1 MSVKYEGMNDT
12 EPARNSSKSAPASAA
27 ESPPDNQHHMQLER
41 HETPAPSCD
50 DDRAHRSDDCPD
62 DRPDDSA
69 NKPRE
74 IGGRKGPDPVRYGD
88 WEKNGRCID
97 F

>member
-1 MSVKYEGMNDT
+1 MNDT
-12 EPARNSSKSAPASAA
+12 EPACTPSKSAPARGV
-27 ESPPDNQHHMQLER
+27 EGPHGHQHDDTQMEN
-41 HETPAPSCD
+41 HETPGCDGTADRD
-50 DDRAHRSDDCPD
+50 DDRA
-62 DRPDDSA
+62 DRPDDSS
-69 NKPRE
+69 NQPRE